1 MSNSITVSDIK
12 EALKDEQFRNALPAS
27 LQDDVKKFLSNPNC
41 SCNMKIYQRI
51 LAEADVN
58 VKAFFPN
65 KSLVSPQQ
73 VMETVMHNNW
83 TVINCNINQLEDEL
97 RKLKTGRKQISMG
110 RFEDQV
116 TVIIN
121 ELEVVY

>member
-1 MSNSITVSDIK
+1 MSNQVSVSDIK
-12 EALKDEQFRNALPAS
+12 EALKNEEFRRALPVH
-27 LQDDVKKFLSNPNC
+27 LHDDVQKFLSNPNC

-51 LAEADVN
+51 LQEAETN
-58 VKAFFPN
+58 VKAYFPN
-65 KSLVSPQQ
+65 KSIVSTQQ

-83 TVINCNINQLEDEL
+83 TVINCNINNLEEEL
-97 RKLKTGRKQISMG
+97 KKLKTGRKQITMG

-121 ELEVVY
+121 ELEMVY